1 MKQCWNQDLLS
12 RVALG
17 AILICLVGCPLGCGA
32 KKDAATG
39 PEGLAQAQ
47 SKQSDTG
54 NEPTDSS
61 ASAPLPPPMHVPTE
75 SGETPRVAGLPRER
89 ADGWIPPSEQPS
101 FVTNEAPPQESTPV
115 PPFPTAPAPDS
126 PATSETAPDLTQSPD
141 GSESRGVDA
150 SDSPEPGSAT
160 EPGERPSRFPPL
172 TTLPLPGAFPHSPS
186 PPAVQD
192 DNAAQG
198 NPLRTGKIRIAPAPR
213 MNPLRLSARDY
224 APARPNIDTLKQSLN
239 GSPPPPPRI
248 PAGAVEPRIPHT
260 PPADLPPVR
269 DGGDRFVPQFPANRE
284 PSGGSVRPLTPP
296 TAADYGPP
304 PSRSFDNAEPSEPT
318 SAQPGAPAPESAEP
332 MPAEPAPAESE
343 MVGPTQ
349 PEPAEST
356 PAESEPAESAPPS
369 ELPQEVDESG
379 TKMPEVE
386 QPASAAPDFA
396 DPAAESTDDQSQ
408 ANSTEPPRRTMNLMG
423 PGDSRSAEEKAPAES
438 AGSQTVLPLANT
450 SDTQTPAAD
459 TPYKTVTVYYGTDR
473 LAVAAGTGS
482 ESRRFSVWTATV
494 LVATCIAASVALAVA
509 YRVTQR
515 PWIAVAGGIATTVI
529 GLYFGQPFANR
540 GAQIAAAPGAPFAY
554 GNARGELEYGECI
567 VTIPK
572 IHKEG
577 KIERPSIWR
586 LEVQERSDRHIIVK
600 SVERRDD
607 KAFFDAVRRRVAESP
622 REDLFVFIHG
632 YNVSFE
638 TAARR
643 TAQMASDL
651 EFQGAPIFYS
661 WPSQGGLLQYT
672 VDENNVAWTVPHLK
686 QFLHE
691 VVAQSNA
698 KAINIIAHSM
708 GNRALAAAIRELT
721 LETRPT
727 GKQFNQIVLAAPD
740 IDAEVFKR
748 DIAPMLTQQANQ
760 VTVYASSRDQ
770 ALVAS
775 KLVHGYPRAG
785 DSGSNLVVFPGVETI
800 DVTEVDT
807 GILGHS
813 YYGNSQPI
821 LQDLEQLFCTSSGA
835 ARRPWLEPAERD
847 GQRYWIFE
855 ESTTASRIPEPLH

>member
-1 MKQCWNQDLLS
+1 MTQRWNLDSLRQ
-12 RVALG
+12 VTLG
-17 AILICLVGCPLGCGA
+17 AILIALIGFPLGCGQQ
-32 KKDAATG
+32 KDG
-39 PEGLAQAQ
+39 QLASAGARSSSSVDSQAEP
-47 SKQSDTG
+47 SDRST
-54 NEPTDSS
+54 NSS
-61 ASAPLPPPMHVPTE
+61 ADAPLPPPTEVPAE
-75 SGETPRVAGLPRER
+75 AGETPRVTALPRER

-101 FVTNEAPPQESTPV
+101 FVASEAPPIEAPPEPTPV
-115 PPFPTAPAPDS
+115 PPFPTAPQRSDTVPQAPES
-126 PATSETAPDLTQSPD
+126 PED
-141 GSESRGVDA
+141 SESRGIPPPE
-150 SDSPEPGSAT
+150 SPITGGETPAPGD
-160 EPGERPSRFPPL
+160 RPNRFSPL
-172 TTLPLPGAFPHSPS
+172 SQLPLPNASPPSKSPS
-186 PPAVQD
+186 AL
-192 DNAAQG
+192 AESESASSG

-224 APARPNIDTLKQSLN
+224 APSRPSLETLKKSFG

-248 PAGAVEPRIPHT
+248 PAGSAEPRIPAT
-260 PPADLPPVR
+260 APTDLPTMDR
-269 DGGDRFVPQFPANRE
+269 GDRFVPQVPIEHE
-284 PSGGSVRPLTPP
+284 PSGGSSRPLTPP
-296 TAADYGPP
+296 SAADFGAAPP
-304 PSRSFDNAEPSEPT
+304 RSFDSPPATEPASPE
-318 SAQPGAPAPESAEP
+318 PAPEAPLPAEAE
-332 MPAEPAPAESE
+332 PAEPTESAPAES
-343 MVGPTQ
+343 P
-349 PEPAEST
+349 
-356 PAESEPAESAPPS
+356 PPS
-369 ELPQEVDESG
+369 ELSQGVEESG
-379 TKMPEVE
+379 TEMPAAEA
-386 QPASAAPDFA
+386 PGSAAPDSN
-396 DPAAESTDDQSQ
+396 DQAAESIEDDDATSV
-408 ANSTEPPRRTMNLMG
+408 ASPPRRTLNLMG
-423 PGDSRSAEEKAPAES
+423 PGDSQADEEAVERKSAVANTA
-438 AGSQTVLPLANT
+438 LPLAGDPA
-450 SDTQTPAAD
+450 SQTPAAD

-473 LAVAAGTGS
+473 LAVAEGTGS
-482 ESRRFSVWTATV
+482 ESRRFSVWTAAV
-494 LVATCIAASVALAVA
+494 LVATCAAASVTVAVA
-509 YRVTQR
+509 YRVSQR
-515 PWIAVAGGIATTVI
+515 PWVGIAVGIAVTAVC
-529 GLYFGQPFANR
+529 LYVGQPFANR

-554 GNARGELEYGECI
+554 GNARGQLEYGECI

-577 KIERPSIWR
+577 KIERPSLWR

-600 SVERRDD
+600 SVERRDEQ
-607 KAFFDAVRRRVAESP
+607 AFFDAVRRRVAESP

-643 TAQMASDL
+643 TAQMAADL

-686 QFLHE
+686 QFLRD
-691 VVAQSNA
+691 VVDRSDA

-721 LETRPT
+721 LETHPS

-800 DVTEVDT
+800 DVTQVDT

-821 LQDLEQLFCTSSGA
+821 LRDLEQLFCTSTGA

-847 GQRYWIFE
+847 GQRYWVFE
-855 ESTTASRIPEPLH
+855 ESATASRVPDPLH